1 MELDH
6 SEDLVLLREPARQSP
21 VAVGEWILTRLRG
34 IGAIN
39 VVIALG
45 VILSGQVPGWVL
57 GIAPLVAVVVI
68 ALGIASWW
76 RLTFRATTE
85 ELIVTRGV
93 FSRETMVIPFSKVQS
108 VSIEEGLLQR
118 LFGLVSA
125 SIDTAGSALVEFS
138 IHGIQREQAEA
149 LRRLASQAHRSAVSR
164 SDSPSDSPSMLGPP
178 SVPAIDGLSPPTG
191 LAPGVGQQ
199 VGQRTAALAET
210 VVLAKRTP
218 KELMLIGML
227 GNPFGGLALLG
238 ALFIFADDLI
248 ELVGDRLP
256 DVDGSAIQPSTT
268 IAVMVLAAAVTVFLL
283 SWVAIGLRT
292 VVVDWD
298 LVLSSTD
305 QGLSVHAG
313 LLKRRSQSSHLNKVQ
328 SIEVT
333 HGPLLR
339 LVGFCRLRLRTIGSG
354 DLVIPGVSAGE
365 LAAVRQQVSLPFD
378 AEIDRGISRHLVFQR
393 IRLALYLAVPAG
405 VATAFLNFRVAL
417 LWLVLPLLVAF
428 RAFLF
433 HRSFRWDM
441 ADGIIS
447 RRSGNFFITE
457 IAMSV
462 GKTQKV
468 EVSQSFYQRKRGLSS
483 ISISNAE
490 ASVHIPM
497 LTLDESQALRDLLL
511 ADRSPID
518 FQAAIWRGATPVD
531 QVGAVLGTPEPK

>member
-1 MELDH
+1 MLMELDH
-6 SEDLVLLREPARQSP
+6 NNDLVLLREPARQSP
-21 VAVGEWILTRLRG
+21 VAVGEWILARLRG

-39 VVIALG
+39 VAIG
-45 VILSGQVPGWVL
+45 VGVLLSGQVPSWVL
-57 GIAPLVAVVVI
+57 GIAPLVVVFVVAI
-68 ALGIASWW
+68 GIASWW

-118 LFGLVSA
+118 IFGLVSA

-149 LRRLASQAHRSAVSR
+149 LRRLASQAHRSAQTPAGSTSVLAP
-164 SDSPSDSPSMLGPP
+164 PSD
-178 SVPAIDGLSPPTG
+178 PAIRGLIPPTG
-191 LAPGVGQQ
+191 PAPVISQPQ
-199 VGQRTAALAET
+199 EQRTT
-210 VVLAKRTP
+210 VLAKRTP

-248 ELVGDRLP
+248 EVVGDRLP
-256 DVDGSAIQPSTT
+256 DVDSSAIQPSST
-268 IAVMVLAAAVTVFLL
+268 IAAVVLAVAATVFLL

-298 LVLSSTD
+298 LELSSTEE
-305 QGLSVHAG
+305 GLSVAAG
-313 LLKRRSQSSHLNKVQ
+313 LLKRRSQSSRLNKVQ

-354 DLVIPGVSAGE
+354 DLVIPGVSVGE
-365 LAAVRQQVSLPFD
+365 LTAIREQVSLPFQPD
-378 AEIDRGISRHLVFQR
+378 IDRRVSRHLMFQR
-393 IRLALYLAVPAG
+393 VRMALYLAIPAA
-405 VATAFLNFRVAL
+405 VATAFLNLRVAL
-417 LWLVLPLLVAF
+417 IWLVIPLLAASK
-428 RAFLF
+428 AFLF

-447 RRSGNFFITE
+447 RRSGNLFITE
-457 IAMSV
+457 IGMAT

-468 EVSQSFYQRKRGLSS
+468 EVSQSFYQRRRGLSS

-490 ASVHIPM
+490 SSLSIPM
-497 LTLDESQALRDLLL
+497 LSLDESRALRDLLL
-511 ADRSPID
+511 ASPADKSQTIALEID
-518 FQAAIWRGATPVD
+518 LGQDSQFPLARGD
-531 QVGAVLGTPEPK
+531 